1 MKSKNPGVD
10 QKNTN
15 FLDKAFQDKMKLHL
29 LNSTLLQYQREL
41 NQDSLDFVLHNDR
54 ASWKISD
61 VDYMK
66 LLNHYIE
73 QRTKINH
80 QLSIHE
86 KKDWVLEI
94 QNLYLSMQKAKSNIL
109 RIHALLAQARSS
121 CKAS

>member
-15 FLDKAFQDKMKLHL
+15 FLDKSFQDKMKLHL

-80 QLSIHE
+80 QLSINE

-94 QNLYLSMQKAKSNIL
+94 QNLYLSMQKAKNNIL
-109 RIHALLAQARSS
+109 CIHALLAQARSS
-121 CKAS
+121 CKD

>member
-1 MKSKNPGVD
+1 MKSKNPGVG

-15 FLDKAFQDKMKLHL
+15 FLDKSFQDKMKLHL
-29 LNSTLLQYQREL
+29 LNSTLLQYQRKL

-61 VDYMK
+61 VDYMN

-73 QRTKINH
+73 QRTKINQ
-80 QLSIHE
+80 QLSINE

-121 CKAS
+121 CKD

>member
-15 FLDKAFQDKMKLHL
+15 FLDKSFQDKMKLHL

-80 QLSIHE
+80 QLKKKK

-94 QNLYLSMQKAKSNIL
+94 QNLYLSMQKAKNNIL

-121 CKAS
+121 CKD

>member
-15 FLDKAFQDKMKLHL
+15 FLDNSFQNARVKLHL
-29 LNSTLLQYQREL
+29 QNSTLLQYQREL
-41 NQDSLDFVLHNDR
+41 NQDSLDFVLRNDR

-66 LLNHYIE
+66 LLNYYIE
-73 QRTKINH
+73 QRTKINR
-80 QLSIHE
+80 QLSINE

-94 QNLYLSMQKAKSNIL
+94 QNLYLSMQKAKGNIL

-121 CKAS
+121 CKD